1 MDENLDENAIHEIE
15 DELDTKIYPGTE
27 IMRDVGSHHFV
38 RAGDTVGEGQVL
50 VPQPSNDP
58 HDPLN
63 WNAMWKMITIT
74 CASVL
79 SFTLNFGPLANAP
92 LFGLSPGHSTG
103 FSRADVGRAL
113 HAGMGLQLG

>member
-15 DELDTKIYPGTE
+15 DELHTHIYPGTE

-38 RAGDTVGEGQVL
+38 KAGDTVGEARVL

-63 WNAMWKMITIT
+63 WNTTWKTIT
-74 CASVL
+74 VVCGCIL
-79 SFTLNFGPLANAP
+79 SFSLNLGPLANAP
-92 LFGLSPGHSTG
+92 LFGW
-103 FSRADVGRAL
+103 
-113 HAGMGLQLG
+113 